1 MPDIF
6 AVFEGGGVKGIGHVG
21 ALAQVRWSEPTLTI
35 RGYAGAS
42 AGAIVAALAA
52 AGYEAAGS
60 TPVTPP
66 PADSMQSILDGMD
79 FEELLDGVDRV
90 PLSTIQTFPSTIGR
104 ILREIATRSRRIV
117 TSGLLTG
124 MRVARWNALGWHIGR
139 VRSENADLVSAFE
152 ELWEHKGVY
161 GTRKFR
167 DWIDGLLKAKAHLRD
182 PHGNVTF
189 ASLKKGT
196 NGTILKV
203 IATDIA
209 GRSPKIYDPVLTPSD
224 HVADAIVASMTIPL
238 FFRPFPFGP
247 NNYYVDGGLLSNFP
261 AWLFD
266 EENGQLKQTGA
277 PPLPVLGIRLVAPRL
292 PTNITT
298 TREYLSSLVATKLD
312 GGDFLQ
318 TRLIDRYAGINVELP
333 PGLNAWDFNLTDETK
348 KSLFERG
355 TFAAEA
361 SLLVPHNR
369 SALGLP

>member
-6 AVFEGGGVKGIGHVG
+6 VVLEGGGVKGIGHVG
-21 ALAQVRWSEPTLTI
+21 ALAQVRWSEPTLAI

-52 AGYEAAGS
+52 AGYDAAGAN
-60 TPVTPP
+60 PGAAAAPG
-66 PADSMQSILDGMD
+66 SMKTILEGMD
-79 FEELLDGVDRV
+79 FEQLLDGVDRV
-90 PLSTIQTFPSTIGR
+90 PLTTMQAFTSRMEAIVH
-104 ILREIATRSRRIV
+104 EVAAKARSL
-117 TSGLLTG
+117 SGSRLAGKL
-124 MRVARWNALGWHIGR
+124 ARWIALGRYLAR
-139 VRSENADLVSAFE
+139 VRSENVDLIAAFQ
-152 ELWEHKGVY
+152 ELGENKGVY

-167 DWIDGLLKAKAHLRD
+167 DWIDGLLKDKAHLRD
-182 PHGNVTF
+182 PNGNVTF
-189 ASLKKGT
+189 KSLQKGT

-203 IATDIA
+203 VVTDVA
-209 GRSPKIYDPVLTPSD
+209 GRAPKIYDPTLTPSD
-224 HVADAIVASMTIPL
+224 HVADAVVASMTIPL

-266 EENGQLKQTGA
+266 EENNQLKGAGA
-277 PPLPVLGIRLVAPRL
+277 PPLPVLGIRLIAPRP

-298 TREYLSSLVATKLD
+298 TREYLTSLIATKLD

-318 TRLIDRYAGINVELP
+318 TRLIDRFAGINVELP
-333 PGLNAWDFNLTDETK
+333 PGLNSWDFNLDGETK

-355 TFAAEA
+355 IFAAET

-369 SALGLP
+369 SALGL